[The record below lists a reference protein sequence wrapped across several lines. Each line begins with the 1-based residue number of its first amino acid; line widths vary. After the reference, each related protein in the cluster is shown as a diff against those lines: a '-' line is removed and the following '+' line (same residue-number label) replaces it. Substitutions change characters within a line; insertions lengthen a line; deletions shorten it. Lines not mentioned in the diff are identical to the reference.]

1 MIICSNC
8 GATNNEAKGHICRK
22 CGALLPVSTRPP
34 RVKIQTKK
42 KPVKKVIPQKKKP
55 QVQTKKKPVKKVIP
69 PEKKPQVKSKNQSKS
84 LELQEIPK
92 VKALPRIKEEEEEEN
107 IIETE
112 SNEFEDYTEDEEEI
126 ERETLTEITPG
137 PFKGSIIA
145 QKNVYG
151 SFTAREKGK
160 QKSSIPKTSTKTTKP
175 DEDAPSNDSLIRQKQ
190 LEQEMSKVLKILSDK
205 ITVEQLPSREKKGEV
220 KKEKESIPPPA
231 SMNEIL
237 RNLLKLDINI
247 EASAIIKSEG
257 TILASAISSRISDTL
272 FGVIGQNL
280 SMIGKDILEGLNA
293 GKLLNISIRGS
304 EGVLDLAP
312 ISKDQDMLLIL
323 FSNPRI
329 KSGIIYFAAG
339 IVKKQVKQ
347 YLGLND

>member
-22 CGALLPVSTRPP
+22 CGALLPVITKPP
-34 RVKIQTKK
+34 RVKIETKK
-42 KPVKKVIPQKKKP
+42 QPAKKVKQTSSKP
-55 QVQTKKKPVKKVIP
+55 QG
-69 PEKKPQVKSKNQSKS
+69 KPQEQSIKQPKS

-92 VKALPRIKEEEEEEN
+92 VKALPSIEEKGIEN
-107 IIETE
+107 TKETE
-112 SNEFEDYTEDEEEI
+112 SEDYFDDFKEEDEEEEV
-126 ERETLTEITPG
+126 ERGTLQEITPG

-151 SFTAREKGK
+151 SFITRKENSTIAKP
-160 QKSSIPKTSTKTTKP
+160 SIETTKL
-175 DEDAPSNDSLIRQKQ
+175 DEVAPSNDSLIRQKQ
-190 LEQEMSKVLKILSDK
+190 LEQDMSKVLKFLSEK
-205 ITVEQLPSREKKGEV
+205 ITVNGLPSDKEEKKGEV
-220 KKEKESIPPPA
+220 KKEKESIPPA

-237 RNLLKLDINI
+237 RNLLKIDLNI

-280 SMIGKDILEGLNA
+280 SMIGNDIIGGLNA
-293 GKLLNISIRGS
+293 GKLLNISVRGS

-312 ISKDQDMLLIL
+312 ISQDMLLIL

-329 KSGIIYFAAG
+329 KSGIIYFAAS

>member
-22 CGALLPVSTRPP
+22 CGALLPVITKPP
-34 RVKIQTKK
+34 RVKIETKK
-42 KPVKKVIPQKKKP
+42 QPVKKVKQTASKP
-55 QVQTKKKPVKKVIP
+55 QG
-69 PEKKPQVKSKNQSKS
+69 KPQEKSINQPKS

-92 VKALPRIKEEEEEEN
+92 VKALPSIEDKVEEN
-107 IIETE
+107 TNETE
-112 SNEFEDYTEDEEEI
+112 SEEFFDDFNEEDEEEEV
-126 ERETLTEITPG
+126 ERGTLKEITPG

-151 SFTAREKGK
+151 SFVGGKIKSTIEKP
-160 QKSSIPKTSTKTTKP
+160 SIETTKS
-175 DEDAPSNDSLIRQKQ
+175 DEVVQSNDSLIRQKQ
-190 LEQEMSKVLKILSDK
+190 LEQDMSKVLKFLSEK
-205 ITVEQLPSREKKGEV
+205 ITVKGLPSGKEEKKRDD
-220 KKEKESIPPPA
+220 KKEKESIPPA

-237 RNLLKLDINI
+237 RNLLKIDLNI

-280 SMIGKDILEGLNA
+280 SMIGKDIIGGLNA
-293 GKLLNISIRGS
+293 GKLLNISVRGS

-312 ISKDQDMLLIL
+312 ISQDMLLIL

-329 KSGIIYFAAG
+329 KSGIIYFAAS

>member
-1 MIICSNC
+1 LIICSNC

-22 CGALLPVSTRPP
+22 CGALLPVSTKPP
-34 RVKIQTKK
+34 RVRIETKK
-42 KPVKKVIPQKKKP
+42 QPVKKVKKIPSKP
-55 QVQTKKKPVKKVIP
+55 QIKQQ
-69 PEKKPQVKSKNQSKS
+69 EKSINQPKS

-92 VKALPRIKEEEEEEN
+92 VKTLPNIENKVEEN
-107 IIETE
+107 TSETE
-112 SNEFEDYTEDEEEI
+112 LEEFFDDFNEEDGEGEVEKT
-126 ERETLTEITPG
+126 TLKEITPG
-137 PFKGSIIA
+137 PYKGSIIA

-151 SFTAREKGK
+151 GK
-160 QKSSIPKTSTKTTKP
+160 TKSSIKKPVYSVKSTKL
-175 DEDAPSNDSLIRQKQ
+175 DEYTPSKDSLIRQKQ
-190 LEQEMSKVLKILSDK
+190 LEQDMSKVLKFLSEKISVKGFPSDK
-205 ITVEQLPSREKKGEV
+205 LEEKREV
-220 KKEKESIPPPA
+220 KKEKQAIPPA

-237 RNLLKLDINI
+237 RNLLKVDLNI

-272 FGVIGQNL
+272 FGIIGQNL
-280 SMIGKDILEGLNA
+280 SMIGKDIIEGLNA
-293 GKLLNISIRGS
+293 GKLLNISVRGS

-312 ISKDQDMLLIL
+312 ISQDMLLIL

-329 KSGIIYFAAG
+329 KSGIIYFAAS

>member
-34 RVKIQTKK
+34 RVKIQTEK
-42 KPVKKVIPQKKKP
+42 KPVKKVK
-55 QVQTKKKPVKKVIP
+55 QTSSQPH
-69 PEKKPQVKSKNQSKS
+69 EKKPQVKSKKQSKS

-92 VKALPRIKEEEEEEN
+92 VKALPSIKVEEEKEEEN
-107 IIETE
+107 IIEAE
-112 SNEFEDYTEDEEEI
+112 PNEDFDDFIEEEDK
-126 ERETLTEITPG
+126 REILTEITPG

-151 SFTAREKGK
+151 SFTVREKGK
-160 QKSSIPKTSTKTTKP
+160 EKSATQKTSTKTTKP
-175 DEDAPSNDSLIRQKQ
+175 DEVAPSNDSLIRQKQ

-205 ITVEQLPSREKKGEV
+205 ITVEQLPSREKKGDV
-220 KKEKESIPPPA
+220 KKEKELIPPPA

-247 EASAIIKSEG
+247 EASAIIKSGG

-280 SMIGKDILEGLNA
+280 SMIGKDIIEGLNA
-293 GKLLNISIRGS
+293 GKLLNISVRGS

-312 ISKDQDMLLIL
+312 ISQDQDMLLIL

>member
-1 MIICSNC
+1 LIICSNC

-22 CGALLPVSTRPP
+22 CGALLPVSTKAP
-34 RVKIQTKK
+34 RIRIETKTQ
-42 KPVKKVIPQKKKP
+42 PVKKVRQTRSKP
-55 QVQTKKKPVKKVIP
+55 QI
-69 PEKKPQVKSKNQSKS
+69 KPQEKSINQPKS

-92 VKALPRIKEEEEEEN
+92 VKTLPNIEN
-107 IIETE
+107 KVEKNTSETE
-112 SNEFEDYTEDEEEI
+112 SEEFFDDFNEEDEEEEV
-126 ERETLTEITPG
+126 ERETLKEITPG
-137 PFKGSIIA
+137 PYKGSIIA

-151 SFTAREKGK
+151 GK
-160 QKSSIPKTSTKTTKP
+160 TKSSIKKPAHSVKSTKL
-175 DEDAPSNDSLIRQKQ
+175 DEYTPSKDSLIRQKQ
-190 LEQEMSKVLKILSDK
+190 LEQDMSKVLKFLSEKISVKGLPSDK
-205 ITVEQLPSREKKGEV
+205 LEEKREV
-220 KKEKESIPPPA
+220 KNEKQAIPPA

-237 RNLLKLDINI
+237 RNLLKVDLNI

-280 SMIGKDILEGLNA
+280 SMIGNDIIDGLNA
-293 GKLLNISIRGS
+293 GKLLNISVRGS
-304 EGVLDLAP
+304 NGVLDLAP
-312 ISKDQDMLLIL
+312 ISQNMLLIL

-329 KSGIIYFAAG
+329 KSGIIYFAAS

>member
-1 MIICSNC
+1 LIICSNC

-22 CGALLPVSTRPP
+22 CGALLPVITKPP
-34 RVKIQTKK
+34 RVKIETKK
-42 KPVKKVIPQKKKP
+42 QPVKKVKQTASKP
-55 QVQTKKKPVKKVIP
+55 QG
-69 PEKKPQVKSKNQSKS
+69 KPQEKSINQPKS

-92 VKALPRIKEEEEEEN
+92 VKALPSIEDKVEEN
-107 IIETE
+107 TNETE
-112 SNEFEDYTEDEEEI
+112 SEEFFDDFNDFNEEDEEEEV
-126 ERETLTEITPG
+126 ERGTLKEITPG

-151 SFTAREKGK
+151 SFVGGKIKSTIEKP
-160 QKSSIPKTSTKTTKP
+160 SIETTKS
-175 DEDAPSNDSLIRQKQ
+175 DEVVQSNDSLIRQKQ
-190 LEQEMSKVLKILSDK
+190 LEQDMSKVLKFLSEK
-205 ITVEQLPSREKKGEV
+205 ITVKGLPSGKEEKKRDD
-220 KKEKESIPPPA
+220 KKEKESIPPA

-237 RNLLKLDINI
+237 RNLLKIDLNI

-280 SMIGKDILEGLNA
+280 SMIGKDIIGGLNA
-293 GKLLNISIRGS
+293 GKLLNISVRGS

-312 ISKDQDMLLIL
+312 ISQDMLLIL

-329 KSGIIYFAAG
+329 KSGIIYFAAS

>member
-1 MIICSNC
+1 M
-8 GATNNEAKGHICRK
+8 
-22 CGALLPVSTRPP
+22 
-34 RVKIQTKK
+34 
-42 KPVKKVIPQKKKP
+42 
-55 QVQTKKKPVKKVIP
+55 
-69 PEKKPQVKSKNQSKS
+69 
-84 LELQEIPK
+84 
-92 VKALPRIKEEEEEEN
+92 
-107 IIETE
+107 
-112 SNEFEDYTEDEEEI
+112 
-126 ERETLTEITPG
+126 
-137 PFKGSIIA
+137 
-145 QKNVYG
+145 YG
-151 SFTAREKGK
+151 SFNVREKGK
-160 QKSSIPKTSTKTTKP
+160 AKSPKISTKTTEP
-175 DEDAPSNDSLIRQKQ
+175 EEVAPNKDSLIRQKQ
-190 LEQEMSKVLKILSDK
+190 LEQDMSKVLKILSDK
-205 ITVEQLPSREKKGEV
+205 ITVKQLPSHKSEKKGEV

-280 SMIGKDILEGLNA
+280 SMIGKDIIEGLNA
-293 GKLLNISIRGS
+293 GKLLNISVRGS

-312 ISKDQDMLLIL
+312 ISQSQEMLLIL

-329 KSGIIYFAAG
+329 KSGIIYFAAN

>member
-22 CGALLPVSTRPP
+22 CGALLPVSTKTP

-42 KPVKKVIPQKKKP
+42 KPIKKVKQTSSKPQGKKK
-55 QVQTKKKPVKKVIP
+55 
-69 PEKKPQVKSKNQSKS
+69 QVKSKKQSKS

-92 VKALPRIKEEEEEEN
+92 VNALPSIKVEEEEN

-112 SNEFEDYTEDEEEI
+112 SNEQYDDFTEEEDEEEV
-126 ERETLTEITPG
+126 EREFLTEITPG

-151 SFTAREKGK
+151 SFNVMEKRK
-160 QKSSIPKTSTKTTKP
+160 VKPSTPKTSTKTTKP
-175 DEDAPSNDSLIRQKQ
+175 KEVVTSSDSLIRQKQ
-190 LEQEMSKVLKILSDK
+190 LEQDMSKVLKILSDK
-205 ITVEQLPSREKKGEV
+205 ITIEQLPSHKSEKKGEV

-280 SMIGKDILEGLNA
+280 SMIGKDIIEGLNA

-312 ISKDQDMLLIL
+312 ISHSQDMLLIL

>member
-22 CGALLPVSTRPP
+22 CGALLPVSTKPP
-34 RVKIQTKK
+34 RVRIQTKK
-42 KPVKKVIPQKKKP
+42 KPEKKVK
-55 QVQTKKKPVKKVIP
+55 QTSS
-69 PEKKPQVKSKNQSKS
+69 KPQVKSKKQSKS

-92 VKALPRIKEEEEEEN
+92 VNTLPKIKVEEEEKN

-112 SNEFEDYTEDEEEI
+112 SNEGFDDFTEDEEEV
-126 ERETLTEITPG
+126 ERDILTEITPG

-151 SFTAREKGK
+151 SFTVREKGK
-160 QKSSIPKTSTKTTKP
+160 VKSSSQKTSTK
-175 DEDAPSNDSLIRQKQ
+175 DEVAPSNDSLIRQKQ
-190 LEQEMSKVLKILSDK
+190 LEQDMSKVLKILSDK
-205 ITVEQLPSREKKGEV
+205 ITVEKLPSREKKGEV

-280 SMIGKDILEGLNA
+280 SMIGKDIIEGLNA

-312 ISKDQDMLLIL
+312 ISQDQDMLLIL

>member
-1 MIICSNC
+1 LIICSNC

-22 CGALLPVSTRPP
+22 CGALLPVTTKPP
-34 RVKIQTKK
+34 RVRIETKK
-42 KPVKKVIPQKKKP
+42 QPVKKVRQTPSKP
-55 QVQTKKKPVKKVIP
+55 QI
-69 PEKKPQVKSKNQSKS
+69 KPQEKSIKQPKS
-84 LELQEIPK
+84 FELQEIPK
-92 VKALPRIKEEEEEEN
+92 VKVLPSNEPKVEDNSSETESEEYFDDFSKEEEEEE
-107 IIETE
+107 
-112 SNEFEDYTEDEEEI
+112 I
-126 ERETLTEITPG
+126 ERVTLKEITPG

-151 SFTAREKGK
+151 GNI
-160 QKSSIPKTSTKTTKP
+160 KSKIEKP
-175 DEDAPSNDSLIRQKQ
+175 DHSMKSAKLDENTLSKDSFIRQKQ
-190 LEQEMSKVLKILSDK
+190 LEQDMSKVLKFLSEKISVKGLPRDK
-205 ITVEQLPSREKKGEV
+205 PEEKREV
-220 KKEKESIPPPA
+220 KKEKESIPPA

-237 RNLLKLDINI
+237 RNLLKIDLNI

-280 SMIGKDILEGLNA
+280 YMIGKDIIEGLNA
-293 GKLLNISIRGS
+293 GKLQNISVRGS
-304 EGVLDLAP
+304 GGVLDLAP
-312 ISKDQDMLLIL
+312 ISQDMLLIL

-329 KSGIIYFAAG
+329 KSGIIYFAAS

>member
-1 MIICSNC
+1 LIICSNC

-22 CGALLPVSTRPP
+22 CGALLPVITKPP
-34 RVKIQTKK
+34 RVKIETKK
-42 KPVKKVIPQKKKP
+42 QPVKKVKQTASKP
-55 QVQTKKKPVKKVIP
+55 QG
-69 PEKKPQVKSKNQSKS
+69 KPQEKSINQPKS

-92 VKALPRIKEEEEEEN
+92 VKALPSIEDKVEEN
-107 IIETE
+107 TNETE
-112 SNEFEDYTEDEEEI
+112 SEEFFDDFNEEDEEEEV
-126 ERETLTEITPG
+126 ERGTLKEITPG

-151 SFTAREKGK
+151 SFVGGKIKSTIEKP
-160 QKSSIPKTSTKTTKP
+160 SIETTKS
-175 DEDAPSNDSLIRQKQ
+175 DEVVQSNDSLIRQKQ
-190 LEQEMSKVLKILSDK
+190 LEQDMSKVLKFLSEK
-205 ITVEQLPSREKKGEV
+205 ITVKGLPSGKEEKKRDD
-220 KKEKESIPPPA
+220 KKEKESIPPA

-237 RNLLKLDINI
+237 RNLLKIDLNI

-280 SMIGKDILEGLNA
+280 SMIGKDIIGGLNA
-293 GKLLNISIRGS
+293 GKLLNISVRGS

-312 ISKDQDMLLIL
+312 ISQDMLLIL

-329 KSGIIYFAAG
+329 KSGIIYFAAS

>member
-1 MIICSNC
+1 
-8 GATNNEAKGHICRK
+8 
-22 CGALLPVSTRPP
+22 
-34 RVKIQTKK
+34 TK
-42 KPVKKVIPQKKKP
+42 
-55 QVQTKKKPVKKVIP
+55 
-69 PEKKPQVKSKNQSKS
+69 
-84 LELQEIPK
+84 
-92 VKALPRIKEEEEEEN
+92 
-107 IIETE
+107 
-112 SNEFEDYTEDEEEI
+112 DE
-126 ERETLTEITPG
+126 
-137 PFKGSIIA
+137 
-145 QKNVYG
+145 V
-151 SFTAREKGK
+151 
-160 QKSSIPKTSTKTTKP
+160 
-175 DEDAPSNDSLIRQKQ
+175 APSNDSLIRQKQ
-190 LEQEMSKVLKILSDK
+190 LEQDMSKVLKILSDK
-205 ITVEQLPSREKKGEV
+205 ITVEKLPSREKKGEV

-280 SMIGKDILEGLNA
+280 SMIGKDIIEGLNA

-312 ISKDQDMLLIL
+312 ISQDQDMLLIL

>member
-1 MIICSNC
+1 VIICSNC

-22 CGALLPVSTRPP
+22 CGALLPVSTKPP
-34 RVKIQTKK
+34 RVRIQTKK
-42 KPVKKVIPQKKKP
+42 KPEKKVK
-55 QVQTKKKPVKKVIP
+55 QTSS
-69 PEKKPQVKSKNQSKS
+69 KPQVKSKKQSKS

-92 VKALPRIKEEEEEEN
+92 VNTLPKIKVEEEEKN

-112 SNEFEDYTEDEEEI
+112 SNEGFDDFTEDEEEV
-126 ERETLTEITPG
+126 ERDILTEITPG

-151 SFTAREKGK
+151 SFTVREKGK
-160 QKSSIPKTSTKTTKP
+160 VKSSSQKTSTK
-175 DEDAPSNDSLIRQKQ
+175 DEVAPSNDSLIRQKQ
-190 LEQEMSKVLKILSDK
+190 LEQDMSKVLKILSDK
-205 ITVEQLPSREKKGEV
+205 ITVEKLPSREKKGEV

-280 SMIGKDILEGLNA
+280 SMIGKDIIEGLNA

-312 ISKDQDMLLIL
+312 ISQDQDMLLIL

>member
-22 CGALLPVSTRPP
+22 CGALLPVSTKPP
-34 RVKIQTKK
+34 RVRIQTKK
-42 KPVKKVIPQKKKP
+42 KPEKKVK
-55 QVQTKKKPVKKVIP
+55 QTSS
-69 PEKKPQVKSKNQSKS
+69 KPQVKSKKQSKS

-92 VKALPRIKEEEEEEN
+92 VNTLPKIKVEEEEKN

-112 SNEFEDYTEDEEEI
+112 SNEGFDDFTEDEGEI
-126 ERETLTEITPG
+126 ERDILTEITPG

-151 SFTAREKGK
+151 SFTVREKGK
-160 QKSSIPKTSTKTTKP
+160 VKSSSQKTSTK
-175 DEDAPSNDSLIRQKQ
+175 DEVAPSNDSLIRQKQ
-190 LEQEMSKVLKILSDK
+190 LEQDMSKVLKILSDK
-205 ITVEQLPSREKKGEV
+205 ITVEKLPSREKKGEV

-280 SMIGKDILEGLNA
+280 SMIGKDIIEGLNA

-312 ISKDQDMLLIL
+312 ISQDQDMLLIL

>member
-22 CGALLPVSTRPP
+22 CGALLPVTTKPP
-34 RVKIQTKK
+34 RVKIETKK
-42 KPVKKVIPQKKKP
+42 QPVKKVKQTLSKP
-55 QVQTKKKPVKKVIP
+55 QG
-69 PEKKPQVKSKNQSKS
+69 KPQEKSINIPKS

-92 VKALPRIKEEEEEEN
+92 VKALPHIGDEVEEN
-107 IIETE
+107 TKEIESE
-112 SNEFEDYTEDEEEI
+112 EFFDDFNDFNEEDEEEEI
-126 ERETLTEITPG
+126 ERETLKEITPG

-151 SFTAREKGK
+151 SFVGEKT
-160 QKSSIPKTSTKTTKP
+160 KSPIEKPKHSLKSTKLEEST
-175 DEDAPSNDSLIRQKQ
+175 PSNDSLIRQKQ
-190 LEQEMSKVLKILSDK
+190 LEQDMSKVLKFLSEKISVKGLPSDK
-205 ITVEQLPSREKKGEV
+205 PEEKGEI
-220 KKEKESIPPPA
+220 KKEKESIPPA

-237 RNLLKLDINI
+237 RNLLKVDLNI

-280 SMIGKDILEGLNA
+280 SMIGKDIIEGLNA
-293 GKLLNISIRGS
+293 GKLLNISVRGS

-312 ISKDQDMLLIL
+312 ISQDMLLIL

-329 KSGIIYFAAG
+329 KSGIIYFAAS
-339 IVKKQVKQ
+339 IVKKQVKI
-347 YLGLND
+347 YLGLHD